1 MTIELTFKEKRD
13 LAIQSGMQ
21 LLPYVG
27 GSLSSLYFGAKQE
40 RRIKR
45 IESFY
50 QEISSELS
58 AIKDKIKPV
67 ENNNSE
73 ELEFLLELLHEKIE
87 VEATQQ
93 KRFCYKNYFKNSLI
107 VPLENQFDTRRYFLD
122 SLSSMSLL
130 ELELLAFIKNKK
142 STMVGGVEKKGT
154 DQYAIIGAIERLR
167 SRGFLK
173 SSQQGLSTS
182 GDNFQRCSVSLSDT
196 GKEFHDFCIESQI
209 TNE

>member
-1 MTIELTFKEKRD
+1 MTMELTFKEKRD

-27 GSLSSLYFGAKQE
+27 GALSSLYFGAKQE

-50 QEISSELS
+50 QEISSEIS
-58 AIKDKIKPV
+58 ALKDKIKPV

-93 KRFCYKNYFKNSLI
+93 KRLCYKNYFKNSLI

-130 ELELLAFIKNKK
+130 ELELLAFIKNEK
-142 STMVGGVEKKGT
+142 STTVGCVEKKGT

-196 GKEFHDFCIESQI
+196 GKEFHDFCIESQM